1 MTASTT
7 RSARGSLLAATSL
20 RRAACRLVLPTMT
33 ITVWSMLCCAR
44 SAVLA
49 ANVRDAATGVGMRAA
64 HGIEF
69 AAAGVYAGPVRG
81 TLQYSPGQ
89 RVLCELRPARSL
101 TGRVRLLACRRGAP
115 LRCGLPRPSFGGDW
129 FRHDRLR
136 LNRLGCRER
145 VTARN
150 ASEIKPVTEPGDA
163 DQGAFVDRSSILRA
177 STNCYSR

>member
-7 RSARGSLLAATSL
+7 RSAHGSLLAATSL

-44 SAVLA
+44 SAELA
-49 ANVRDAATGVGMRAA
+49 ANVRDAVTGVGMRAA

-129 FRHDRLR
+129 FRHDSSERGSRPWSPRHVKQGYCQNELTR
-136 LNRLGCRER
+136 ILLTSPSWLLLLN
-145 VTARN
+145 
-150 ASEIKPVTEPGDA
+150 
-163 DQGAFVDRSSILRA
+163 
-177 STNCYSR
+177 